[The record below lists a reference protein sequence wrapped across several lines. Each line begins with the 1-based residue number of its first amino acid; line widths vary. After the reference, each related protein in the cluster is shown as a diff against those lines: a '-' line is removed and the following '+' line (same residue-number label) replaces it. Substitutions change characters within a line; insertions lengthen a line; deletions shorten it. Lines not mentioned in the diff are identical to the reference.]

1 MGGVGALR
9 SALATDLS
17 CEVFTPTGLR
27 RIFRIILR
35 LASICFVFVVKNTG
49 FFYMGQ
55 SWRIQ

>member
-1 MGGVGALR
+1 MGGIGALR

-35 LASICFVFVVKNTG
+35 LASICFVFVVKN
-49 FFYMGQ
+49 
-55 SWRIQ
+55 S